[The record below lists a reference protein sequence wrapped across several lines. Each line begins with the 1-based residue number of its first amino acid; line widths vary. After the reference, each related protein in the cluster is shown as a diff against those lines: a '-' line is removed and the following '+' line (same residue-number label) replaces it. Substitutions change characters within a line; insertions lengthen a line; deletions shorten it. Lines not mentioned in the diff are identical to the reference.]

1 MTRLR
6 PVSAYWRKI
15 PERPDAFA
23 HVHLELGRAYLLE
36 KERRAS
42 EEHDL
47 AEELER
53 KLSDEDAW

>member
-23 HVHLELGRAYLLE
+23 QVHLELGRAYLLE
-36 KERRAS
+36 MERRAS
-42 EEHDL
+42 EEHVL

-53 KLSDEDAW
+53 ELAEERR